1 MQARLNRLAPAAL
14 LLLLAC
20 QPRSA
25 APVYGPWEEGLT
37 LTYENPSLPQPLRTA
52 ERLQFRVARASLSPS
67 GPTLVRLT
75 LSNAHGQQN
84 LLFKHE
90 GGGIAMLDDQGNV
103 VAQPLP
109 AGFQNLSRW
118 TDRGI
123 EYRVI
128 GRSTWE
134 GASILPETSDPVGL
148 WIETRTP
155 DGIQRRTL
163 FLPNLG
169 EVESRIYRDG
179 AWVAVNRLVA
189 RGFTDLPTSKRS

>member
-1 MQARLNRLAPAAL
+1 MHPALKRLVPAAC

-20 QPRSA
+20 QPRGA

-37 LTYENPSLPQPLRTA
+37 LTYENPSLPQPLRSA
-52 ERLQFRVARASLSPS
+52 ERLQFRVARAALSAK
-67 GPTLVRLT
+67 GPTLVQLT
-75 LSNAHGQQN
+75 LSSVHGQQS

-103 VAQPLP
+103 IAQPLP
-109 AGFQNLSRW
+109 TGFQNLSHW

-123 EYRVI
+123 EYRLV
-128 GRSTWE
+128 GRSAWE
-134 GASILPETSDPVGL
+134 GATLLPETSDPVGL

-155 DGIQRRTL
+155 DGTRHRTL

-169 EVESRIYRDG
+169 EVESRVYRDG